1 MFFLGSSS
9 ILFALV
15 FVIAV
20 LGMAAI
26 YLLRGTIGLV
36 GATCTGFA
44 RVYGFLKRLVLGQ
57 KDETCLSATDSIKLM
72 AFLLVVYIAVLVLV
86 ARIS

>member
-1 MFFLGSSS
+1 MYFLGTFST
-9 ILFALV
+9 IFALV

-36 GATCTGFA
+36 VATCTGFA
-44 RVYGFLKRLVLGQ
+44 KVYGFLKRLALGR
-57 KDETCLSATDSIKLM
+57 KDGTCLSATDSLKLM
-72 AFLLVVYIAVLVLV
+72 AFLLAVYIAVLVLV
-86 ARIS
+86 ANIS

>member
-1 MFFLGSSS
+1 MIFLGTSS

-26 YLLRGTIGLV
+26 YLLRGTINLV
-36 GATCTGFA
+36 SATCIGFA
-44 RVYGFLKRLVLGQ
+44 KVFGLLKRFVLSQ
-57 KDETCLSATDSIKLM
+57 KDETCLSATDSLKLM
-72 AFLLVVYIAVLVLV
+72 AFLLVVYIAVLFIVSN
-86 ARIS
+86 IS

>member
-1 MFFLGSSS
+1 MFFLGTSS

-20 LGMAAI
+20 LGMAAV

-36 GATCTGFA
+36 GATCIGFA
-44 RVYGFLKRLVLGQ
+44 RVFGFIKRIVRGQ
-57 KDETCLSATDSIKLM
+57 KDGTCLSATDSLKLM
-72 AFLLVVYIAVLVLV
+72 AFLLVVYIAVLIIV
-86 ARIS
+86 ANIS